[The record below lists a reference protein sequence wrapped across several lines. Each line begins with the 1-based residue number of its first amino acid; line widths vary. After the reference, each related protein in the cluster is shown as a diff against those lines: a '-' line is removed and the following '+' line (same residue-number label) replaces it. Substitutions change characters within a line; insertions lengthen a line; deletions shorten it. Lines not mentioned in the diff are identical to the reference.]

1 MWHSGECLVRLRG
14 GNILINSAFGA
25 DATPT
30 VDAITGHV
38 HRDVDVL
45 VLYPMN
51 LVATEERF
59 GSWMNSICLL

>member
-1 MWHSGECLVRLRG
+1 MVAFWGMPGEAERWKYS
-14 GNILINSAFGA
+14 INSAFGA

-59 GSWMNSICLL
+59 GSWMT